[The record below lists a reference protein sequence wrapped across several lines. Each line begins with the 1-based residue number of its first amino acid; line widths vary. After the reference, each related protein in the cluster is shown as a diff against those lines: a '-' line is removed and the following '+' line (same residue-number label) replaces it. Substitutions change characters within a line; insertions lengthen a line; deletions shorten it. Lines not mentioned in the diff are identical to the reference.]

1 MEDTA
6 LEVVRNKRAKQQLA
20 EGKAGKIARVPL
32 LPPPSRQDIKFLDN
46 RMFVEG
52 SPMKQGNGV
61 PLMPTPS
68 PLIANNNYMQQVE
81 NLIYLFSS

>member
-20 EGKAGKIARVPL
+20 EGKSGKIPRVP

-46 RMFVEG
+46 RMFGEG

-68 PLIANNNYMQQVE
+68 PLIANNNYMQQVGK
-81 NLIYLFSS
+81 